1 MFTTNQIT
9 SALAAYRSAAD
20 QDTATASSIAAA
32 LLSYYTIAGLLWV
45 GHRPLA
51 KNIKEIEA
59 QHPRSLARRHS
70 LFSGC
75 RKGKSASADIWHEA
89 KTNAES
95 TVNVCLSKFLAALL
109 LHVFTLKIRRQAM
122 PASACSQLR
131 KHGEGS
137 VFA

>member
-1 MFTTNQIT
+1 MVV
-9 SALAAYRSAAD
+9 SLY
-20 QDTATASSIAAA
+20 
-32 LLSYYTIAGLLWV
+32 WV

-59 QHPRSLARRHS
+59 QHPPSPRSLARRHS

-75 RKGKSASADIWHEA
+75 RQGKSASADIWHEA